1 MNRVRPIKKKDIRIL
16 LKYCI
21 KNKYITCWTD
31 NFSQCL
37 YITNRINTSMITFNQ
52 IRPKIDTSNGSL
64 HVNLFLIFTNFFR
77 LLFSLQSFHFHIFTK
92 KQFVILS
99 SLQCVCYSLA
109 RDKLH
114 TIRWHTKTRISV
126 CSIQCNNVR
135 LLSSWFCAKTRTM
148 IYSFVKL
155 IGILIVIFNKDIWTH
170 LSLIHIWRC
179 RRYAV
184 CRSRWS
190 PYH

>member
-1 MNRVRPIKKKDIRIL
+1 MAAYMWIFFWYSLTSSDYYFRYNLFIF
-16 LKYCI
+16 
-21 KNKYITCWTD
+21 T
-31 NFSQCL
+31 FSQ
-37 YITNRINTSMITFNQ
+37 
-52 IRPKIDTSNGSL
+52 
-64 HVNLFLIFTNFFR
+64 
-77 LLFSLQSFHFHIFTK
+77 K

-135 LLSSWFCAKTRTM
+135 LLRSWFCAKTRTM

-170 LSLIHIWRC
+170 RAHTMCNFIKPPFLPHFLKFCYSFCFHVHWHNLNV
-179 RRYAV
+179 YNFNF
-184 CRSRWS
+184 
-190 PYH
+190 PYK

>member
-1 MNRVRPIKKKDIRIL
+1 
-16 LKYCI
+16 
-21 KNKYITCWTD
+21 
-31 NFSQCL
+31 
-37 YITNRINTSMITFNQ
+37 MITFNQ
-52 IRPKIDTSNGSL
+52 IRPKNRYFKWLLTCGF
-64 HVNLFLIFTNFFR
+64 FLIFTNFLR
-77 LLFSLQSFHFHIFTK
+77 LLFSLQSFYFHIFTK

-135 LLSSWFCAKTRTM
+135 LLRSWFCAKTRTM

-170 LSLIHIWRC
+170 RAHTMCNFIKPPFLPHFLKFCYSFCFHVHR
-179 RRYAV
+179 
-184 CRSRWS
+184 
-190 PYH
+190 

>member
-1 MNRVRPIKKKDIRIL
+1 MAAYMWI
-16 LKYCI
+16 
-21 KNKYITCWTD
+21 
-31 NFSQCL
+31 
-37 YITNRINTSMITFNQ
+37 
-52 IRPKIDTSNGSL
+52 
-64 HVNLFLIFTNFFR
+64 FLIFTNFFR
-77 LLFSLQSFHFHIFTK
+77 LLFSLQSFYFHIFTK

-135 LLSSWFCAKTRTM
+135 LLRSWFCAKTRTM

-170 LSLIHIWRC
+170 RAHTMCNFIKPPFLPHFSNFRTAFVSTFIGTIWMYIILIFLTNDFVYQFNQIEKHNEVIT
-179 RRYAV
+179 
-184 CRSRWS
+184 
-190 PYH
+190 